1 MGKWFNVHYQN
12 ELLSITLFSPALCNA
27 VGSFT
32 NRCQEC
38 KEQVWVQ
45 VFHIKG
51 SRTTWKTCEV
61 TLLCG
66 SDNSS
71 TYLPHV
77 FNLPYAIYTCAISN
91 GNRTEWNKQC
101 LLLAEVNDRY
111 SFHWLKHI
119 SAFSAIKLCWVLCD
133 ESNGLDYMSRGSFFI
148 FVYAK
153 LEKLDIRHFPS
164 LSIIHHVFSKE

>member
-1 MGKWFNVHYQN
+1 MGKWFNVHYQK
-12 ELLSITLFSPALCNA
+12 ELLSITFFSLALRNV
-27 VGSFT
+27 VGPFT
-32 NRCQEC
+32 NRCQEY

-77 FNLPYAIYTCAISN
+77 FNLPYAIYTCAINN
-91 GNRTEWNKQC
+91 GNRTEWNPIQSVSYEWLSKSEDRAAGARFDNYEYDYRYNWTTWIPVFNWSELWQNLSGKMDISCTFSLKKKKQ
-101 LLLAEVNDRY
+101 N
-111 SFHWLKHI
+111 
-119 SAFSAIKLCWVLCD
+119 
-133 ESNGLDYMSRGSFFI
+133 N
-148 FVYAK
+148 
-153 LEKLDIRHFPS
+153 
-164 LSIIHHVFSKE
+164 